1 MEIELLH
8 EKIGRLE
15 TPHPLRPRRS
25 RR

>member
-1 MEIELLH
+1 MEIELLY

-15 TPHPLRPRRS
+15 SGHSLRQRRS

>member
-15 TPHPLRPRRS
+15 TDRPLRPRRS